1 MFASEIQILIVDDM
15 SAMRM
20 RMSNQLKSIG
30 FINIEQAE
38 NGQEAFDKLEK
49 MYTENKPVQLI
60 ISDWNMPI
68 MSGLDFLQKVR
79 TTESYAK
86 LPFVMVTAEGE
97 KPQVI
102 KALKSGVS
110 DYLIKPVDKELL
122 QQKLLG
128 VWNKLNTKTV

>member
-1 MFASEIQILIVDDM
+1 M

-20 RMSNQLKSIG
+20 RVSNQLKAMG
-30 FINIEQAE
+30 FVNIEQAE
-38 NGQEAFDKLEK
+38 NGQEAFEKLEK
-49 MYTENKPVQLI
+49 MQTENKSVQLI

-68 MSGLDFLQKVR
+68 MSGLDFLLKVR
-79 TTESYAK
+79 ASATYAK

-128 VWNKLNTKTV
+128 VWNKINLKT

>member
-1 MFASEIQILIVDDM
+1 M

-20 RMSNQLKSIG
+20 RVSNQLKAMG
-30 FINIEQAE
+30 FVNIEQAE
-38 NGQEAFDKLEK
+38 NGQEAFDKIEK
-49 MYTENKPVQLI
+49 MQTENKPVQLI

-68 MSGLDFLQKVR
+68 MSGLDFLLKVR
-79 TTESYAK
+79 AFETYAK
-86 LPFVMVTAEGE
+86 LSFVMVTAEGE

-128 VWNKLNTKTV
+128 VWNKINLKT

>member
-1 MFASEIQILIVDDM
+1 MFPNETQILIVDDM

-20 RMSNQLKSIG
+20 RVSNQLKAMG
-30 FINIEQAE
+30 FVNIEQAE
-38 NGQEAFDKLEK
+38 NGQEAFDKIEK
-49 MYTENKPVQLI
+49 MQTENKPVQLI

-68 MSGLDFLQKVR
+68 MSGLDFLLKVR
-79 TTESYAK
+79 AFETYAK
-86 LPFVMVTAEGE
+86 LSFVMVTAEGE

-128 VWNKLNTKTV
+128 VWNKINLKT